1 MKTGI
6 AYYRVST
13 ERQGRSGL
21 GLEAQRVAVNAF
33 ADAHGVD
40 LVEEFIE
47 IETGKGADALDRR
60 PVLKSALDHARR
72 LKCPVII
79 AKLDRLSRDVAFI
92 AGLMAHRV
100 PFVVSDL
107 GPDVDPFILHMYA
120 AIAEQERARISRR
133 TKDGLGVIRQQLAKD
148 GIYTTRDGRQI
159 TSLGNTANL
168 DEARER
174 AAAVI
179 GAKADQFAENIL
191 PVVAAIQSSGIH
203 TLGAI
208 AEALNRRGIRTA
220 RGKTWHGSTVRNLLR
235 RQPETASVQ
244 RK

>member
-60 PVLKSALDHARR
+60 PVLKAALDQARR

-92 AGLMAHRV
+92 AGLMAQRV
-100 PFVVSDL
+100 PFVVADL
-107 GPDVDPFILHMYA
+107 GPNVDPFILHMYA

-133 TKDGLGVIRQQLAKD
+133 TKDALQALKAKGVP
-148 GIYTTRDGRQI
+148 
-159 TSLGNTANL
+159 LGNRTNL

-174 AAAVI
+174 AADVV

-191 PVVAAIQSSGIH
+191 PVVAAIQASGIH

-208 AEALNRRGIRTA
+208 AETLNRRGIRTA

-235 RQPETASVQ
+235 RQPETAQVQ

>member
-33 ADAHGVD
+33 ADVHGVD

-60 PVLKSALDHARR
+60 PVLKAALDHARR

-100 PFVVSDL
+100 PFVVAEL

-120 AIAEQERARISRR
+120 ALAEQERARISRR
-133 TKDGLGVIRQQLAKD
+133 TKDALQALKAKGVQ
-148 GIYTTRDGRQI
+148 
-159 TSLGNTANL
+159 LGNTTNL

-174 AAAVI
+174 AADVI

-191 PVVAAIQSSGIH
+191 PVVAAIQSSGVK

-235 RQPETASVQ
+235 RQPESASVQ